1 MRKILSFCLSVFFII
16 NTVSSQ
22 SLDIV
27 EKRGEKAPIQ
37 KELIQKSTQNW
48 EVQFAD
54 TLDPGCTTP
63 MGTVSDGSFL
73 YAGSVN
79 KSMIF
84 KISFESEKLDSF
96 AIAGIPKSAL
106 KAFMIGLAYDGTH
119 FFMTNGSDT
128 IYVIDLNLDTGIVID
143 KIPLPANTFPLGITY
158 APDADNNNGGF
169 WISIG
174 TDYGVKLASR
184 SGDILDSIKGE
195 DLNYASEYGPIW
207 GLAYDNLS
215 AGGPFLYGIENLP
228 QNIICI
234 NPANKSIHA
243 PIHNVA
249 EDMPDWENYYTYS
262 IYVQHGV
269 VGTTNTLGVLFMSG
283 FHIGYDMAGLELPAV
298 SLTIKNSYTKPWLK
312 LNETGIISAN
322 VYHSGNAVVTSYDY
336 NYSID
341 DVVYTENV
349 TDANIALVYPI
360 KTLEHSTTFTPTEEG
375 TYDLKIW
382 FSNINGDASATSDTF
397 NMKIITYQ
405 KVTQRTVLHEVFSSS
420 TCPPCAG
427 ANILLKSIFE
437 ENPDKFTC
445 VKYQMNWPSPGDPYF
460 TLEGNDRKTYY
471 DVQSVPYLAV
481 DGNYYNDNPS
491 LYSSELLLMEYL
503 QPSFVEMNATF
514 VYDNNQKFHT
524 TVTINPLKTFTG
536 NKKLFVALVE
546 SVTRMNAKTNGEKQ
560 FFYVFKKFM
569 TDSKGNSISLQDGEE
584 VKVDLAF
591 HFQGKFR
598 LPFNAGSPIDFNT
611 EHSVENFKNMMLV
624 YWIQDYDTKEVLQ
637 SGKVDKA
644 VVGIEDLQDNKG
656 NVKIYPNPAEGM
668 INIQS
673 ETLFSNIKVLNL
685 LGQVV
690 YNIAV
695 NTNEYILQT
704 SDLAPGLYILQLQTE
719 NGLITKKISVK

>member
-1 MRKILSFCLSVFFII
+1 
-16 NTVSSQ
+16 
-22 SLDIV
+22 
-27 EKRGEKAPIQ
+27 
-37 KELIQKSTQNW
+37 
-48 EVQFAD
+48 
-54 TLDPGCTTP
+54 
-63 MGTVSDGSFL
+63 
-73 YAGSVN
+73 
-79 KSMIF
+79 
-84 KISFESEKLDSF
+84 
-96 AIAGIPKSAL
+96 
-106 KAFMIGLAYDGTH
+106 
-119 FFMTNGSDT
+119 
-128 IYVIDLNLDTGIVID
+128 
-143 KIPLPANTFPLGITY
+143 
-158 APDADNNNGGF
+158 
-169 WISIG
+169 
-174 TDYGVKLASR
+174 
-184 SGDILDSIKGE
+184 
-195 DLNYASEYGPIW
+195 
-207 GLAYDNLS
+207 
-215 AGGPFLYGIENLP
+215 
-228 QNIICI
+228 
-234 NPANKSIHA
+234 
-243 PIHNVA
+243 
-249 EDMPDWENYYTYS
+249 
-262 IYVQHGV
+262 
-269 VGTTNTLGVLFMSG
+269 
-283 FHIGYDMAGLELPAV
+283 
-298 SLTIKNSYTKPWLK
+298 
-312 LNETGIISAN
+312 
-322 VYHSGNAVVTSYDY
+322 
-336 NYSID
+336 
-341 DVVYTENV
+341 
-349 TDANIALVYPI
+349 
-360 KTLEHSTTFTPTEEG
+360 
-375 TYDLKIW
+375 
-382 FSNINGDASATSDTF
+382 
-397 NMKIITYQ
+397 MKIITYQ

-420 TCPPCAG
+420 TWPPCAG

>member
-22 SLDIV
+22 SLNIV

-37 KELIQKSTQNW
+37 KELIQKSTQKW
-48 EVQFAD
+48 QVQFAD

-73 YAGSVN
+73 YACSAN

-84 KISFESEKLDSF
+84 KISFESEMLDSF
-96 AIAGIPKSAL
+96 AIVGIPRSAFRV
-106 KAFMIGLAYDGTH
+106 FMIGLAYDGSQ
-119 FFMTNGSDT
+119 FFMTNGNDT
-128 IYVIDLNLDTGIVID
+128 IYVIDLDSDTGIVAD

-169 WISIG
+169 WISIY
-174 TDYGVKLASR
+174 TDYGVKLVSR
-184 SGDILDSIKGE
+184 SGDILDSINGD

-322 VYHSGNAVVTSYDY
+322 VYRSGNAVVTSYDY